1 MNHFTATVR
10 ENRSSYSLTDDG
22 GIELRNNLND
32 CLSVK
37 LCVEFFISC
46 NEC

>member
-1 MNHFTATVR
+1 MIGFIVHKQSTTATVR

-37 LCVEFFISC
+37 LCDEF
-46 NEC
+46 

>member
-1 MNHFTATVR
+1 MIGFIVHKQSHTATVR
-10 ENRSSYSLTDDG
+10 ENCSSYSLTDDG

-37 LCVEFFISC
+37 LCDEF
-46 NEC
+46 

>member
-1 MNHFTATVR
+1 MISFIVHKQSTTATVR

-37 LCVEFFISC
+37 LCDEF
-46 NEC
+46 